1 MDRSQTEKVNIFS
14 PELVWAL
21 VLFILRKGGKNV
33 ILIEESNIERK
44 TPMRRFLK
52 FFARLFVLLLGL
64 SLCISPLEGFAAYD
78 FEYEQAVGNPL
89 KGFMPFY
96 KQGGAADSVP
106 YSMEWFYVPLSALM
120 SDSGEYTIREGLEPY
135 LEEISA
141 RGNQAVFRVYLDY
154 PGSGIGE
161 KAVPQFIWDMGIKKS
176 TMTNTAEAG
185 APTIRTAGSLIS
197 SAILCASWHANTTA
211 TAA

>member
-1 MDRSQTEKVNIFS
+1 
-14 PELVWAL
+14 
-21 VLFILRKGGKNV
+21 
-33 ILIEESNIERK
+33 
-44 TPMRRFLK
+44 MRRFLK
-52 FFARLFVLLLGL
+52 FFARLSALLLGL
-64 SLCISPLEGFAAYD
+64 SLCISPLKGFAAYD

-106 YSMEWFYVPLSALM
+106 YSMEWFYIPLSALM

-161 KAVPQFIWDMGIKKS
+161 KAVPQFIWDMGIKK
-176 TMTNTAEAG
+176 E
-185 APTIRTAGSLIS
+185 
-197 SAILCASWHANTTA
+197 HYDE
-211 TAA
+211 

>member
-1 MDRSQTEKVNIFS
+1 
-14 PELVWAL
+14 
-21 VLFILRKGGKNV
+21 
-33 ILIEESNIERK
+33 
-44 TPMRRFLK
+44 MRRFLK
-52 FFARLFVLLLGL
+52 FFARLSALLLGL
-64 SLCISPLEGFAAYD
+64 SLCISPLKGFAAYN

-96 KQGGAADSVP
+96 SPDGADDSVP
-106 YSMEWFYVPLSALM
+106 YSMEWFYIPLSALM

-154 PGSGIGE
+154 PGSSIGE

-185 APTIRTAGSLIS
+185 VRIIRTAGSLIS
-197 SAILCASWHANTTA
+197 SAILCASWRANTTA

>member
-1 MDRSQTEKVNIFS
+1 
-14 PELVWAL
+14 
-21 VLFILRKGGKNV
+21 
-33 ILIEESNIERK
+33 
-44 TPMRRFLK
+44 
-52 FFARLFVLLLGL
+52 
-64 SLCISPLEGFAAYD
+64 
-78 FEYEQAVGNPL
+78 
-89 KGFMPFY
+89 MPFY

-106 YSMEWFYVPLSALM
+106 YSMEWFYIPLSALM
-120 SDSGEYTIREGLEPY
+120 SDSGEYTIREGIEPY

-154 PGSGIGE
+154 PGSSIGE

-176 TMTNTAEAG
+176 TTTNTAEAG

-197 SAILCASWHANTTA
+197 SAILCASWHVNTTA

>member
-1 MDRSQTEKVNIFS
+1 
-14 PELVWAL
+14 
-21 VLFILRKGGKNV
+21 
-33 ILIEESNIERK
+33 
-44 TPMRRFLK
+44 MRRFLK
-52 FFARLFVLLLGL
+52 FFARLSALLLGL
-64 SLCISPLEGFAAYD
+64 SLCISPLGGFAAYD

-176 TMTNTAEAG
+176 TTTNTAEAG

-197 SAILCASWHANTTA
+197 SAILCASWRVNTTA